1 MSPEDWSGRAVRRGG
16 ARIPARVGVWPRGS
30 RRRVEAAPAG
40 LGRTGVAGVLL
51 GGCPRGPVTVS
62 LGEKEKL
69 KIEAKAREKRR
80 GARRRR
86 REVRRPQARARRE
99 GQPGALRGSGRPRAR
114 AGGPGRGLAG
124 RALAEAST

>member
-1 MSPEDWSGRAVRRGG
+1 M
-16 ARIPARVGVWPRGS
+16 
-30 RRRVEAAPAG
+30 
-40 LGRTGVAGVLL
+40 L

-99 GQPGALRGSGRPRAR
+99 GQPGRCGAQAAPVPVLEAL
-114 AGGPGRGLAG
+114 GGGQILDITVFHG
-124 RALAEAST
+124 

>member
-1 MSPEDWSGRAVRRGG
+1 M
-16 ARIPARVGVWPRGS
+16 
-30 RRRVEAAPAG
+30 
-40 LGRTGVAGVLL
+40 L

-86 REVRRPQARARRE
+86 REVRRPQA
-99 GQPGALRGSGRPRAR
+99 GR
-114 AGGPGRGLAG
+114 AGKDSRGRCGAQAAPVPVLE
-124 RALAEAST
+124 ALGGGWQAARSRRRRPSGGQILDITVFHG